1 MGLLT
6 LKDKI
11 IQLRHK
17 YVPSSNKNEP
27 EWGKKGKLAINQE
40 LRQAIKDKR
49 RHHRKWIKS
58 TKNRREE
65 CKERNNYVAARN
77 KVNRLMTRAKRD
89 FEKSVCQD
97 SRNNP
102 KRFWKHIRSCLK
114 TKPGISPLLQS
125 TNDETSVCFKDED
138 KADILQNQFSS
149 VFTEEPQG
157 DLPDFPSQTDTKVEL
172 KLSIEMIRK
181 EILSINPN
189 KSIGPDEVHPVML
202 KELVDYVSPPLFL
215 VMSKSLA
222 EGKLPTDWRL
232 VHVTPIYK
240 RGPKNI
246 AENYRPVSLT
256 SIACRL
262 MEKIIKEQI
271 LSHLVKE
278 EVLSKQQH
286 GFMKNRSTVTQ
297 LLSYLDKCAESI

>member
-1 MGLLT
+1 
-6 LKDKI
+6 
-11 IQLRHK
+11 
-17 YVPSSNKNEP
+17 
-27 EWGKKGKLAINQE
+27 
-40 LRQAIKDKR
+40 
-49 RHHRKWIKS
+49 
-58 TKNRREE
+58 
-65 CKERNNYVAARN
+65 
-77 KVNRLMTRAKRD
+77 MTRAKRD

-102 KRFWKHIRSCLK
+102 KRFWKHVRSCLK

-232 VHVTPIYK
+232 AHVTPIYK

-286 GFMKNRSTVTQ
+286 GFMKNRLTVTQ
-297 LLSYLDKCAESI
+297 LLSYLDKCAESIS